1 MAVVLIQMAPF
12 QFLFIYPINGLSA
25 YSPAWYLMRVCPE
38 SETRTRIEMEYYKH
52 KSLTDAEM
60 DVFVE
65 FGKQVQKEVC
75 SVPPPVP
82 ISPPLA
88 YANCA

>member
-1 MAVVLIQMAPF
+1 MRLHVH

-52 KSLTDAEM
+52 KSLTDTEM

-65 FGKQVQKEVC
+65 FGKQVQQEVRAQTLPAWNGVLRIVC
-75 SVPPPVP
+75 DC
-82 ISPPLA
+82 L
-88 YANCA
+88 Y